1 MEPSVFT
8 KIIKGEIPSY
18 KVYED
23 EQTYAFL
30 NIYSTHEAHVLVVPK
45 KQIEFV
51 WDLDDETYSALMT
64 TCKKLALHLRE
75 ITGKPYVAEKVVGV
89 DVPHA
94 HVHLIPFTDAAEIR
108 EKAAETA
115 EPDHAALS
123 RVAQRVAF

>member
-30 NIYSTHEAHVLVVPK
+30 DIYSTHEAHVLAVPK
-45 KQIEFV
+45 KQVEFV
-51 WDLDDETYSALMT
+51 WDLDDETYAALMAA
-64 TCKKLALHLRE
+64 CKKIALRLRE
-75 ITGKPYVAEKVVGV
+75 VTGKPYVAEKVVGV

-108 EKAAETA
+108 EKAAQQP
-115 EPDHAALS
+115 EPDHTALAG
-123 RVAQRVAF
+123 VAQRVAF